1 MNAEDLNI
9 NTHLSHIIFITGG
22 TKSGKSEFAE
32 HLAKE
37 VKDISYVALSKNNID
52 DKEWQEKI
60 SLHQKRRPKDWKLI
74 ETTDLLNTL
83 STEDGPLLIDSIG
96 GFVMES
102 IDKENTEWLMMM
114 NSLICLLKKRRSL
127 TFIVGEQVGWGLVSE
142 YKIGNIYI
150 ERIGQLQR
158 RITKISTDNWLAIN
172 GRAIKID
179 EISIEIPL
187 KNGSRSF

>member
-1 MNAEDLNI
+1 MNPNDLSIKDYLYN
-9 NTHLSHIIFITGG
+9 IIFITGG

-37 VKDISYVALSKNNID
+37 VKDLSYVALSESNID

-60 SLHQKRRPKDWKLI
+60 NLHQKRRPKDWKLI

-83 STEDGPLLIDSIG
+83 SKEDGPLLIDSIG

-102 IDKENTEWLMMM
+102 IEKEHKEWSKRMH
-114 NSLICLLKKRRSL
+114 SLISHLIKRKSI
-127 TFIVGEQVGWGLVSE
+127 TFIVGEQVGWSLVSE

-150 ERIGQLQR
+150 ERIGQLQK
-158 RITKISTDNWLAIN
+158 RITNLSKDNWLTIN

-179 EISIEIPL
+179 EISLEIP
-187 KNGSRSF
+187 S